1 MNTQEIISKLSPF
14 EIQLIDDL
22 WEYYMYNV
30 RELNDA
36 DVDKVDS
43 DDVGYFRKWLDD
55 NTIEAFRLYMPE
67 SDSQLAEINQL
78 NYASLYPITKVT
90 GYKESLIKLRLLNP
104 SKLDFFY

>member
-14 EIQLIDDL
+14 ETQIIDDL

-43 DDVGYFRKWLDD
+43 DDVGFFREWLDD

-67 SDSQLAEINQL
+67 SDSQLAEI
-78 NYASLYPITKVT
+78 IKHCVT
-90 GYKESLIKLRLLNP
+90 HTP
-104 SKLDFFY
+104 Q